1 MNLSRLVLEI
11 FRVFEYHAQNLN
23 TPQNSASL
31 DLQMGFNS
39 TFKGLIGKSFLLK
52 VSSDTIPF
60 LLSHIMPVVTMQVEK
75 WSINLET
82 VIGKII

>member
-1 MNLSRLVLEI
+1 MQSILLICLW
-11 FRVFEYHAQNLN
+11 
-23 TPQNSASL
+23 ASVEE
-31 DLQMGFNS
+31 
-39 TFKGLIGKSFLLK
+39 LIGKSFLLK

-82 VIGKII
+82 VMGRII